1 MNCWGALRSWQ
12 THMVAHALH
21 YRQAYSYLGVLE
33 SLSGLPLQ
41 VDFLSFDDIRNG
53 VPEGV
58 KVLINVGA
66 AGTAFSGGSEWAD
79 ERVTSAVRRFV
90 AAGGGLV
97 GVGDPTA
104 HPARGAVYQLS
115 DVLGVDRELGWGLST
130 HRPMHTSDHHFVTL
144 DLSSRLDVGEGTP
157 DVFCASA
164 TTTVLAAHHEQVDL
178 AVNQFGCG
186 RAVYLAG
193 LPYSSQNARLL
204 HRALAWAGHREDAFT
219 TWTSSDVRAEVA
231 VYPHSDRL
239 LVINN
244 SLDQVTTTVS
254 TPTTVREVHMEAAGH
269 LWFDLEL
276 HPLDIPG

>member
-1 MNCWGALRSWQ
+1 
-12 THMVAHALH
+12 
-21 YRQAYSYLGVLE
+21 
-33 SLSGLPLQ
+33 
-41 VDFLSFDDIRNG
+41 
-53 VPEGV
+53 
-58 KVLINVGA
+58 
-66 AGTAFSGGSEWAD
+66 
-79 ERVTSAVRRFV
+79 
-90 AAGGGLV
+90 
-97 GVGDPTA
+97 
-104 HPARGAVYQLS
+104 
-115 DVLGVDRELGWGLST
+115 
-130 HRPMHTSDHHFVTL
+130 MHTSDHHFVTL
-144 DLSSRLDVGEGTP
+144 DLSSHLDVGEGTP

-254 TPTTVREVHMEAAGH
+254 TPTTVREVHMEAAGTCGSTSNFIPRTSQAEPSKTQFSLRILTAGQQQGKSVRQPPH
-269 LWFDLEL
+269 ARLEAAT
-276 HPLDIPG
+276 